1 MNRGSGLNIFKF
13 LKRGC
18 ASAVQQHFFHQSVK
32 QYPVGIIF
40 LVVGTMEPN
49 VRVVYDP
56 KGREPRPAS
65 LDSFERISKLLDSK
79 FEIPG
84 TRIRFGLDPLLSLIP
99 VAGDL
104 ITLVISS
111 MLIYT
116 MHNHG
121 ASRKVVIKM
130 MLNAGLDTVIG
141 AIPLVGTV
149 FDVFF
154 RANERNVR
162 LLREHYFE
170 GKHQGSGKGL
180 LAVIFLIAIVIIAA
194 VIFGIWQLIE
204 AIF

>member
-1 MNRGSGLNIFKF
+1 MFHAYPPLFISGQL
-13 LKRGC
+13 
-18 ASAVQQHFFHQSVK
+18 
-32 QYPVGIIF
+32 YPVGIIF
-40 LVVGTMEPN
+40 LFPAVMEPN

-56 KGREPRPAS
+56 KGRDSQLPP
-65 LDSFERISKLLDSK
+65 LQSFESISRLLDSK

-84 TRIRFGLDPLLSLIP
+84 TGIRFGLDPILSLMP
-99 VAGDL
+99 VIGDL

-149 FDVFF
+149 FDVFY
-154 RANERNVR
+154 RSNERNVR
-162 LLREHYFE
+162 LLREHYYE

-180 LAVIFLIAIVIIAA
+180 LAIIILIAIAIIAA
-194 VIFGIWQLIE
+194 VIFGIWQLLE